1 MLELVIIVS
10 HLRTCDRSVRCKN
23 MWTWCLKWELS
34 IIVSNVGLLM
44 NAFDVK
50 SYDFVSTVS
59 NVRTCDDGVWCE
71 NLWWWCLVW
80 KLVIPISDVRTGH
93 GVWCKKVV
101 ITVSDVRTCNHVEHF
116 SWNVSTAQ
124 PGWVYPAGTVCP
136 RSSDS
141 LQRLPDWNKIFTE
154 FLSRVLPCENRVW
167 IHIVK

>member
-1 MLELVIIVS
+1 MS
-10 HLRTCDRSVRCKN
+10 HLRTCDRSIGCKN
-23 MWTWCLKWELS
+23 MWTWCLRWELS
-34 IIVSNVGLLM
+34 IIVSNVRT
-44 NAFDVK
+44 FDESVWCK
-50 SYDFVSTVS
+50 VLWFFVLTVS

-80 KLVIPISDVRTGH
+80 ELVIPISDVRTCH

-124 PGWVYPAGTVCP
+124 PGRVYPAGTVCP

-141 LQRLPDWNKIFTE
+141 LQRLPDWDTIFTE
-154 FLSRVLPCENRVW
+154 FLSCVLPCENRVW